1 MRKLILSLFIVLTS
15 AMGLEHATSS
25 IEHTVIASGYAN
37 VKGHVNRQNS
47 IVMPGAYASSVAY
60 INEYELPFFVQHDYS
75 LETEI
80 GNIIGA
86 IEDSRGLYI
95 LVKIDDPFFQQKVVK
110 GELKYMSIG
119 FRGTFV
125 QEHPDAPKKIIDM
138 DLLEVSLV
146 TIPAD
151 KYSMFDKIIHRQEY
165 RNGYVLQFLE
175 YMGVI

>member
-1 MRKLILSLFIVLTS
+1 
-15 AMGLEHATSS
+15 MGLEHATSS

-47 IVMPGAYASSVAY
+47 IVIPGAYASSVAY
-60 INEYELPFFVQHDYS
+60 INEHGLPFFVDHKYS
-75 LETEI
+75 VATEI
-80 GNIIGA
+80 GNIIA
-86 IEDSRGLYI
+86 AVEDEKGLYI
-95 LVKIDDPFFQQKVVK
+95 LVRIDNPFYQKKVIN

-119 FRGTFV
+119 RIDLVTQVNISG
-125 QEHPDAPKKIIDM
+125 PKVIKDM

-151 KYSMFDKIIHRQEY
+151 KYSMFDKIIHKKEY
-165 RNGYVLQFLE
+165 KNGYVLQFLE